1 MIPNMDT
8 EIMIYLFLCAARYDT
23 LYASTKTKR
32 WKPAI
37 FGVSL
42 VMQIKRDLT
51 MSVTWLLLVMECTEQ
66 DLGAFNNTPYVLA
79 FGR

>member
-1 MIPNMDT
+1 MDT

-23 LYASTKTKR
+23 LYATTKSKR
-32 WKPAI
+32 WKSAI
-37 FGVSL
+37 SGVSL

-51 MSVTWLLLVMECTEQ
+51 MSVIWLLLVMECTEQ
-66 DLGAFNNTPYVLA
+66 DLDAFNDTPYALA